1 MSDFRTI
8 VLKHSTIPGKRP
20 SSNDLEMGEIAVNL
34 ADFKIFTKDL
44 NGIVKDLTVSP
55 DRLIEESITLS
66 SKIDLKV
73 SISDIVNNLTT
84 NAANRPLSA
93 EQGRVLKGHIDTIN
107 AVLQSDDNTLDE
119 LQEIVNYI
127 KLNRSDL
134 DSLSINSI
142 AGLETRLTNLQ
153 ASITSVSTALNT
165 HKTSADHDGRYVKPA
180 DYATSTKGG
189 TVKMRLSGTT
199 LYITNNGNNA

>member
-1 MSDFRTI
+1 MSDFRTVI
-8 VLKHSTIPGKRP
+8 LKHSTIPGKGP
-20 SSNDLEMGEIAVNL
+20 TSDDLEQGEVAVNL

-44 NGIVKDLTVSP
+44 NGVVKDLTVSP
-55 DRLIEESITLS
+55 DRLIEESIMLS
-66 SKIDLKV
+66 GKIDLRV

-84 NAANRPLSA
+84 DATNRPLSA

-119 LQEIVNYI
+119 LQEVVNFI
-127 KLNRSDL
+127 KLNRAEL
-134 DSLSINSI
+134 DSLSVNSI
-142 AGLETRLTNLQ
+142 AGLEARLSSLQ
-153 ASITSVSTALNT
+153 ASNVSTNTALNT

-189 TVKMRLSGTT
+189 TVKMRLDGTT
-199 LYITNNGNNA
+199 LYITNAGSDA

>member
-1 MSDFRTI
+1 MSDFRTVI
-8 VLKHSTIPGKRP
+8 LKHSTIPGKRP
-20 SSNDLEMGEIAVNL
+20 TSDDLEQGEVAVNL

-55 DRLIEESITLS
+55 DRLIEESIMLS

-73 SISDIVNNLTT
+73 SISEIVNDLTT
-84 NAANRPLSA
+84 NATNRPLSA

-107 AVLQSDDNTLDE
+107 AVLQSDDSTLDE

-134 DSLSINSI
+134 NSLSINSI
-142 AGLETRLTNLQ
+142 AGLENQLTNLQ
-153 ASITSVSTALNT
+153 TSITSANTALNT

-199 LYITNNGNNA
+199 LYITNNGSNP